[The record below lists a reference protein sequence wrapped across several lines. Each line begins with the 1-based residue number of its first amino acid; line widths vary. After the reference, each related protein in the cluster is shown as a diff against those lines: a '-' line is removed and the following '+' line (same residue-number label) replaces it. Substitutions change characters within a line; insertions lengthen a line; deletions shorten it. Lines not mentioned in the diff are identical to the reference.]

1 MKNNNNN
8 KNKKVSLWS
17 ETHLQQRL
25 LVTKLKRRL
34 CFANAGI
41 VLKIVCETFLTGK
54 KNILNQVSCIEFWL
68 HVRNICVQS

>member
-8 KNKKVSLWS
+8 KNKEVNLWS

-41 VLKIVCETFLTGK
+41 VLKIVCKTFLTGK
-54 KNILNQVSCIEFWL
+54 K
-68 HVRNICVQS
+68 